1 MVLQESR
8 RALGVFQHHDGI
20 TGTAKDHVVIDYGSK
35 LFRAISGLQTLSSQ
49 LIGELLQDK
58 STAYIHDVNMED
70 QGAVESR
77 TVVTDDRYGYTSTD
91 LAAHALGR
99 LSY

>member
-1 MVLQESR
+1 M
-8 RALGVFQHHDGI
+8 
-20 TGTAKDHVVIDYGSK
+20 VIDYGSK

-58 STAYIHDVNMED
+58 SAAYIHDVNMED

-77 TVVTDDRYGYTSTD
+77 TVITDDRYECTSTD
-91 LAAHALGR
+91 LAAHAPGR